1 MDIPFTYKTLDDK
14 AYYCL
19 SIFYARSGWP
29 ALLAQVLAFHAQ
41 PLPPIGNGAAYHRWL
56 AIAKE
61 RLAAGTRNTFGSLV
75 ADICRHLGL
84 NDSHYLLILACLA
97 KGAE

>member
-1 MDIPFTYKTLDDK
+1 MDISFTYKTLDDK

-41 PLPPIGNGAAYHRWL
+41 PLPPIGNGSRKRPPTIVGWPL
-56 AIAKE
+56 Q
-61 RLAAGTRNTFGSLV
+61 R
-75 ADICRHLGL
+75 
-84 NDSHYLLILACLA
+84 
-97 KGAE
+97 KGWPPAPATPSAP